1 MNEDTIRKRLRTA
14 LGESNYPPAFT
25 SQVAARLA
33 EPVHQEHHTWV
44 LAVVA
49 AALALA
55 VVATLVFGV
64 RGLHPRAD
72 VPVKAPPVALV
83 PGNSTCP
90 GYGQIAMAS
99 GNDSPHP
106 VKMST
111 ATTGWASGGLRTTD
125 GGAHWRDVSP
135 SALRDD
141 APNQLAKALAPPGYA
156 DFYLDANNAWE
167 ARNYASATSCYDH
180 IATFA
185 TSDGGRTWRLSEPVA
200 LNLKPGWGAYAQMF
214 FVDPRKGWLWVRK
227 GEVAQGG
234 FWGMESAPLSEGD
247 LYGTEDGGLHWRLI
261 SNLVAS
267 KLGISVSK
275 TCSSP
280 LGGNLVFASPS
291 NGWMPICQGTDRDL
305 LMTNDGGATWSRQKL
320 PTQASVAAC
329 SCVVQTPRFGDP
341 RNGLI
346 QVSSYVDPS
355 SLWLLGTIDGGRTW
369 QAVPRPG
376 TGFVLQLDFVDA
388 NHLWALV
395 TPPGWSKTS
404 SAGFELYRTTNSGQT
419 WTLVRTLVPAAWPPG
434 YLQFVDA
441 QNGFE
446 ASING
451 ASELLVT
458 ADGGLSWQVIKPTIE
473 RAQ

>member
-14 LGESNYPPAFT
+14 LGESNYPPDFT
-25 SQVAARLA
+25 GQVAARLA
-33 EPVHQEHHTWV
+33 EPVHQEHHTWM

-49 AALALA
+49 SALALA
-55 VVATLVFGV
+55 VVGTLVFGV
-64 RGLHPRAD
+64 RGLHPRSD
-72 VPVKAPPVALV
+72 VPVKGPLGALD
-83 PGNSTCP
+83 PGNSACP

-106 VKMST
+106 VKMSS

-141 APNQLAKALAPPGYA
+141 APNQLAKALAPPGYS
-156 DFYLDANNAWE
+156 DYYLDANRAWE
-167 ARNYASATSCYDH
+167 ARTYSSTTSCYDH
-180 IATFA
+180 IATFG
-185 TSDGGRTWRLSEPVA
+185 TLDGGRTWRVSEPVA
-200 LNLKPGWGAYAQMF
+200 LNLKAGWGASAQLF
-214 FVDPRKGWLWVRK
+214 FVDTLNGWLWVRT
-227 GEVAQGG
+227 GAAGQDGVM
-234 FWGMESAPLSEGD
+234 FVPFLEGA
-247 LYGTEDGGLHWRLI
+247 LYRTEDGGLHWRLI

-267 KLGISVSK
+267 KFGISISK
-275 TCSSP
+275 TCPSP
-280 LGGNLVFASPS
+280 FEVNLVFASPS
-291 NGWMPICQGTDRDL
+291 NGWMPICQGTDPDL

-329 SCVVQTPRFGDP
+329 SCVVQTPLFADP

-346 QVSSYVDPS
+346 QVSSYIDPP
-355 SLWLLGTIDGGRTW
+355 SLWLLGTTDGGRTW
-369 QAVPRPG
+369 QAVARPG

-395 TPPGWSKTS
+395 TPPGWNKTS

-441 QNGFE
+441 QHGFE

-473 RAQ
+473 RA

>member
-14 LGESNYPPAFT
+14 LGESNYPPDFT

-44 LAVVA
+44 LALVA

-55 VVATLVFGV
+55 VVATLVLGV

-83 PGNSTCP
+83 PGDSACP
-90 GYGQIAMAS
+90 GYGQIGMAG

-106 VKMST
+106 VKMSS

-135 SALRDD
+135 PALRDD
-141 APNQLAKALAPPGYA
+141 APNQLVKVLAPPGYS
-156 DFYLDANNAWE
+156 DYYLDGNRAWE
-167 ARNYASATSCYDH
+167 ARTYRSETACYDH
-180 IATFA
+180 IATFG
-185 TSDGGRTWRLSEPVA
+185 TLDGGLTWRLSEPIA
-200 LNLKPGWGAYAQMF
+200 LNLKSGWGASPQLF
-214 FVDPRKGWLWVRK
+214 FVDQSNGWLWVRT
-227 GEVAQGG
+227 GDARQDAMMS
-234 FWGMESAPLSEGD
+234 FPSLEGA
-247 LYGTEDGGLHWRLI
+247 LYRTEDGGLHWRLI

-275 TCSSP
+275 TCPSP
-280 LGGNLVFASPS
+280 LAGDLVFASS
-291 NGWMPICQGTDRDL
+291 STGWMPICYGSDPDL

-320 PTQASVAAC
+320 PTQASAAAC
-329 SCVVQTPRFGDP
+329 DCVVRTPRFVDP
-341 RNGLI
+341 RNGFI
-346 QVSSYVDPS
+346 QVSSYIDPS

-369 QAVPRPG
+369 RAVSRPG
-376 TGFVLQLDFVDA
+376 TGYVLQLDLVDA

-395 TPPGWSKTS
+395 TPPGWNKTS
-404 SAGFELYRTTNSGQT
+404 SAGFELYRTTDGGQT
-419 WTLVRTLVPAAWPPG
+419 WTLLRTLVPAAWPPG

-441 QNGFE
+441 QHGFQ
-446 ASING
+446 ASVNG

-473 RAQ
+473 RAK